1 MSSFAFLSLDLISL
15 TVFGFYGIVICFC
28 VLLVDLCKDGP
39 YEVSELSPLAPFA
52 PAAMRD
58 TFMRLDWR
66 KLGDRDL
73 RIQNMEK

>member
-1 MSSFAFLSLDLISL
+1 MVIGGF
-15 TVFGFYGIVICFC
+15 FGFYGIVICFC

>member
-1 MSSFAFLSLDLISL
+1 M
-15 TVFGFYGIVICFC
+15 
-28 VLLVDLCKDGP
+28 LLVDLCKDGP